1 MKHHAKVQLVSPLI
15 GEQMLQLASMT
26 SYHMAINI
34 YIYIYIY
41 ANTKVA
47 INHNFTLCITI
58 HPTFSGIKDC
68 LFIHQLIH
76 MQIQKLKKKKK
87 TIISR

>member
-1 MKHHAKVQLVSPLI
+1 MLKYNSYSPLI
-15 GEQMLQLASMT
+15 GEQVLQHASMI
-26 SYHMAINI
+26 SYHMAINL

-68 LFIHQLIH
+68 LFIHQINH
-76 MQIQKLKKKKK
+76 MQIQKLK
-87 TIISR
+87 